1 MLETLVKLSDTQER
15 ENSDTE
21 SISRKELQLAWLG
34 GVIEG
39 EGCISVRWGIQTN
52 MKHYGDN
59 RLRTTICIYNT
70 NMLLMQK
77 VSEILANNGVKFCY
91 VIDNRSNGCGLDLR
105 IDGKSRTRKLLL
117 LIMPYLVSKKR
128 QAELTLELIDYRESL
143 AINSRDVGGRFGGLK
158 LRDDVKINNFIDEI
172 AKEKRNKYNAID
184 FKRVAD
190 EALKLSS
197 QTIRLQQQNAVM
209 I

>member
-1 MLETLVKLSDTQER
+1 MLETLVKLSDTQKR
-15 ENSDTE
+15 ENSDIE

-34 GVIEG
+34 GIIEG
-39 EGCISVRWGIQTN
+39 EGCISVRWGTQTN
-52 MKHYGDN
+52 IKHYGDN

-70 NMLLMQK
+70 NMLLMQR
-77 VSEILANNGVKFCY
+77 VSEILVDNGVKFCY
-91 VIDNRSNGCGLDLR
+91 VIDNRDNGCGLDLR
-105 IDGKSRTRKLLL
+105 IDGKGRAKKLLS

-143 AINSRDVGGRFGGLK
+143 AIDSRGIKGRFGNLK
-158 LRDDVKINNFIDEI
+158 LKDDMRINNIIDEI
-172 AKEKRNKYNAID
+172 AKEKKNKHTAID

-197 QTIRLQQQNAVM
+197 QTIRLQQQSAVM